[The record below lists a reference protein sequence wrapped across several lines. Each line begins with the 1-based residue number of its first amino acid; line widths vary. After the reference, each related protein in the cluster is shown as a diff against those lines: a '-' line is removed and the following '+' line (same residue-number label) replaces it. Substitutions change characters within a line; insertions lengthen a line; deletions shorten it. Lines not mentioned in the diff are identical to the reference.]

1 MSSSQERLGLSI
13 DKQMGSSWELTGFKC
28 SEHWFTMIRIAMLS
42 GGCYG
47 VSWNTSAL
55 RMHLSGIKLASA
67 MGEAWQEC
75 NEGKDQG

>member
-1 MSSSQERLGLSI
+1 
-13 DKQMGSSWELTGFKC
+13 
-28 SEHWFTMIRIAMLS
+28 MLS

-75 NEGKDQG
+75 NEGKDQGWRESFYFKGPSFVYHKAQPQSPLETPLTRLP